1 MIEVACNSGASEWDE
16 SGIKENR
23 WEWWKETRLL
33 RVKPHIKLIFRCVL
47 NCCIILAKMGEVF
60 CSCNWKHLCK
70 PHRWTNVHCG
80 KEKGKKKWKITSHSN
95 NYFTFLAVLN
105 FCCYEGFSL
114 GAASR
119 GYFLVS
125 MHELLIVVA
134 SFIEEHRP

>member
-1 MIEVACNSGASEWDE
+1 MKCSAPAIESIYAN
-16 SGIKENR
+16 
-23 WEWWKETRLL
+23 
-33 RVKPHIKLIFRCVL
+33 HIDGPMFTVERK
-47 NCCIILAKMGEVF
+47 
-60 CSCNWKHLCK
+60 
-70 PHRWTNVHCG
+70 
-80 KEKGKKKWKITSHSN
+80 KEKKLKITSHSN